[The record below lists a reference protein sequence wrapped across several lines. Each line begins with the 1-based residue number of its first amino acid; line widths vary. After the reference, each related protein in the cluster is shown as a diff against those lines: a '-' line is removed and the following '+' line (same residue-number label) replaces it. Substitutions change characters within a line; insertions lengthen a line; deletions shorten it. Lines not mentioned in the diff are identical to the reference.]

1 MVSGFGYFERFD
13 DRTARMYRFLEILLL
28 WSYRLTANMVRRY
41 VKPPARVL
49 EIGSGTGR
57 LAGLLSSYGYYVV
70 GVDVSLPMIRQARR
84 FWRPDFVNAGSWLLP
99 TMPGKF
105 DVAVAMFTL
114 HHWGDHSSSIKNVY
128 DSLRPNSVFIVV
140 ELTPTGLKY

>member
-49 EIGSGTGR
+49 EIGP
-57 LAGLLSSYGYYVV
+57 AQV
-70 GVDVSLPMIRQARR
+70 GWPA
-84 FWRPDFVNAGSWLLP
+84 
-99 TMPGKF
+99 
-105 DVAVAMFTL
+105 
-114 HHWGDHSSSIKNVY
+114 Y
-128 DSLRPNSVFIVV
+128 
-140 ELTPTGLKY
+140 